1 MNNQE
6 KGVKLER
13 RKFPRLKANL
23 RVRYKVL
30 QDKQA
35 NIDSQTKNISA
46 GGICLFMDT
55 QFEVGSL
62 LGLEIEIP
70 DYSYVPI
77 LAVGRLIW
85 QARQTDSAGQARQ
98 TDSAGQARQTD
109 SVGLARQT
117 DSAGLAKKEDNAKT
131 EYESGIEFVQIDEF
145 DRYRIS
151 KYVESTL
158 GSDS

>member
-1 MNNQE
+1 
-6 KGVKLER
+6 
-13 RKFPRLKANL
+13 
-23 RVRYKVL
+23 
-30 QDKQA
+30 
-35 NIDSQTKNISA
+35 
-46 GGICLFMDT
+46 
-55 QFEVGSL
+55 
-62 LGLEIEIP
+62 
-70 DYSYVPI
+70 
-77 LAVGRLIW
+77 LIW